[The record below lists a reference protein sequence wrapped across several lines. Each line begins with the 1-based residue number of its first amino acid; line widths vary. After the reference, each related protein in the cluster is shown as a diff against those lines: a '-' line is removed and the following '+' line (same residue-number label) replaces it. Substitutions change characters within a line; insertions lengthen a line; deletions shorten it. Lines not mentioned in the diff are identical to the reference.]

1 LRCSICNKKI
11 FEISSDIPN
20 FLKQTL
26 DFAEF
31 EYYTVVSAQKRSNI
45 LTEDWRYMMVFK
57 PKRISPIPLYT
68 QIEDD
73 ITKMITRKKLEPMDK
88 IPPEDKLA
96 QMYSVNRRTVSKA
109 LQNMVQKKLISR
121 TRGKGTFVADK
132 IKSTSS
138 ISLGIVGNTPEEE
151 FFRGKYYTNIIE
163 GVKKIIDEKRGV
175 LSYQTKNNLNYQ
187 ELFRNLEIV
196 DGILIFN
203 PFYCFKDE
211 LKKLRRRGYPCIVIG
226 GGFFFEEGI
235 NCVDIDEIESAAMGV
250 SALLGKGYERI
261 GFIASRVDHL
271 TYPSRLQGYKLAL
284 EKADVEVKDELILF
298 HEPSSH
304 EIECQRLYK
313 WLKQNDLSAI
323 FLARLPIPLKNII
336 SMLKKV
342 KGKNVGVALYDDFI
356 DTPVSDL
363 HYLAI
368 KQPLAEIGGT
378 ATLRLLDLIARR
390 EKDTVKI
397 RLKPELLENKNRRK
411 LA

>member
-1 LRCSICNKKI
+1 M
-11 FEISSDIPN
+11 
-20 FLKQTL
+20 
-26 DFAEF
+26 A
-31 EYYTVVSAQKRSNI
+31 
-45 LTEDWRYMMVFK
+45 FK
-57 PKRISPIPLYT
+57 PKRVSPIPLYT

-132 IKSTSS
+132 IKNTSS

-151 FFRGKYYTNIIE
+151 FFRGKYYINIIE
-163 GVKKIIDEKRGV
+163 EVKRIMDEKRGV
-175 LSYQTKNNLNYQ
+175 LSYQTKNDLDYQ
-187 ELFRNLEIV
+187 EVFRNLEIV

-211 LKKLRRRGYPCIVIG
+211 LKKLGRRGYPCIVIG
-226 GGFFFEEGI
+226 GGFLFEEGI
-235 NCVDIDEIESAAMGV
+235 NCVDIDEVESATMGV
-250 SALLGKGYERI
+250 SALLRKGYERI
-261 GFIASRVDHL
+261 GFIARNVDYL
-271 TYPSRLQGYKLAL
+271 KCPLRLQGYKLAL
-284 EKADVEVKDELILF
+284 EKADVEVKNELILF
-298 HEPSSH
+298 HEPSSY
-304 EIECQRLYK
+304 ESERERLYR

-323 FLARLPIPLKNII
+323 FLASLPIPLEDII
-336 SMLKKV
+336 SILKKV

-356 DTPVSDL
+356 DTPISDL

-378 ATLRLLDLIARR
+378 ATLKLLDLITRR
-390 EKDTVKI
+390 EKNIVKI
-397 RLKPELLENKNRRK
+397 RLKPELIENKNRRK
-411 LA
+411 LD